1 MKELILFMVGAAA
14 LGGCSAGTPEKIY
27 DMPAEDA
34 RRILLSSDF
43 ERGVLPGSSSLK
55 PEVWTNNDRVAEWRV
70 LDEPLKHGWWCALS
84 IEPAG
89 EGGAKTRVVNQCK
102 GALSSE
108 RNRPF
113 DELVDAALADRKS
126 KFD

>member
-1 MKELILFMVGAAA
+1 MKKLILSMVGAAA
-14 LGGCSAGTPEKIY
+14 LGGCSGAAQEKIY
-27 DMPAEDA
+27 DMPADDA
-34 RRILLSSDF
+34 RRILLSADF

-55 PEVWTNNDRVAEWRV
+55 PEVWTNNDGVPEWRV

-89 EGGAKTRVVNQCK
+89 DDKAKTRVVNKCV
-102 GALSSE
+102 GAMASSN
-108 RNRPF
+108 NRQL
-113 DELVDAALADRKS
+113 DELVDAALTDRKP